1 MPPADGGGSVRV
13 PKNRSR
19 TTRARMRG
27 FRPVPIGSVGLTA
40 RNTRD
45 TFRKVTI
52 CPKADTVRQ
61 RRSYTSNVP
70 SSFASRPAPAHSP
83 MGRYPNPAP
92 SRTPPLRER
101 PRRKVRALSIVR
113 NSGYATHERMQCP
126 GGAARLGTTPT
137 GEAFPEAVGMQAFS
151 VSAFRRAAPA
161 YGEIPSRKRR
171 LGQPR
176 KRRLKKR
183 PRPENDDAP
192 HRARDPAAPRNAGTV
207 RQVRKAALP
216 PRTLRPQAC
225 PYKTVAHE
233 NRMFPFT
240 AVRKNR
246 PVFRRA

>member
-1 MPPADGGGSVRV
+1 M
-13 PKNRSR
+13 R
-19 TTRARMRG
+19 TTTPKRRERQSPNARQHKHTVPS
-27 FRPVPIGSVGLTA
+27 FRRFSVKLPTHSADAADEDAACRRRRIRLGSEEPKPNHPCTDA
-40 RNTRD
+40 RLPARSD
-45 TFRKVTI
+45 
-52 CPKADTVRQ
+52 RQ
-61 RRSYTSNVP
+61 RQSDGTKHEGYFPKGHHLPKGRYGPAEAIIYFNVP

-101 PRRKVRALSIVR
+101 PRRKVRALSIVH
-113 NSGYATHERMQCP
+113 NSGYAAHERMQCP

-137 GEAFPEAVGMQAFS
+137 GEAFPEAAGMQAFS

-192 HRARDPAAPRNAGTV
+192 HRARDPAAP
-207 RQVRKAALP
+207 
-216 PRTLRPQAC
+216 
-225 PYKTVAHE
+225 
-233 NRMFPFT
+233 
-240 AVRKNR
+240 
-246 PVFRRA
+246 